1 MTRLLLLAAVAVSLA
16 GCRGTCGNQSS
27 LFHRNSCNTA
37 QATPVKYSGVMPPQS
52 FPASYSMP
60 AGTTVTAMPTG
71 GFPMIPPPP
80 VNATELPMPSEV
92 IPPTILPTNPI
103 SGGRAVGLPK

>member
-1 MTRLLLLAAVAVSLA
+1 MKSIVLTLLAASLVEAQSPLRLTRHA
-16 GCRGTCGNQSS
+16 GLPAGN
-27 LFHRNSCNTA
+27 RTA

-71 GFPMIPPPP
+71 GLPMIPPPP